1 VELVR
6 NFLHI
11 ASISSCFMVVNVQ
24 NPWRSIKT
32 YTLHQGPLFVLE
44 KQLNKVVRMSKND
57 YTLLDLPR

>member
-1 VELVR
+1 
-6 NFLHI
+6 
-11 ASISSCFMVVNVQ
+11 MVVNVQ

-57 YTLLDLPR
+57 YTLLDLPC